1 MDYTNFVVKYV
12 IIKGCFQSIFIRFY
26 SKLNF
31 RIKLP
36 VVNLLNRSIEC
47 VIIYRQESN
56 FGDQNYLENT
66 TNDVSHGEFTNEY
79 VLFMKNE
86 IE

>member
-1 MDYTNFVVKYV
+1 M
-12 IIKGCFQSIFIRFY
+12 
-26 SKLNF
+26 
-31 RIKLP
+31 
-36 VVNLLNRSIEC
+36 VNLLNRSIEC